1 MGQLINRVDPVP
13 APTNHIPT
21 EEFVAAFEEHWT
33 APEEPDGLG
42 GLANVGSTALRQ
54 TWWQLG
60 TAYTDQ
66 IVTFNDPEQQG
77 VWPILSPPTG
87 TGKTESIIIYCAMLS
102 RLAPENHPGALI
114 VTRRQADADL
124 IAERVVG
131 FAKKRYNPAVPED
144 YARSWHS
151 KNKQGVRLDSLTD
164 TPVLVICHRAL
175 EQGLAHLRRTGSMDE
190 IHEALHGYRE
200 GRRKLLVI
208 DEALDQ
214 INQTEVTQ
222 QDIEQVITIIP
233 KRIRFQFPVE
243 IAWLKETLKRGEGS
257 KGSIVYPAPI
267 TTKKKPNLK
276 ALMKAVK
283 CVKLGHS
290 KSRRGSAMD
299 TELHALVNSV
309 LSSMHA
315 FISGWSWYKP
325 STDPMKNDTVLITAH
340 ALIPDTARGAIVL
353 DATSKPNYMYRLFR
367 KAAPLPVIPGTRTY
381 RNVTLHYSIGHQVG
395 KTHMIKPRI
404 AKKRSRELMADL
416 KGRLGEQEFLVVT
429 HQGTEK
435 AVTRAKWQGAQLAT
449 AHWGA
454 VEGANVWR
462 DCKTVAVFGLFYRPE
477 GWAEGVYAGLAGIE
491 EGERVLTGTD
501 ISHGDR
507 KNVIEALEHGQLVVD
522 VTQAVSRGCCRKVSS
537 EEGDCPAM
545 DIFIQLPDD
554 QTGEAVL
561 AGLIEMLPGVRTKE
575 WDYTGELKK
584 RPAHPSKDE
593 DLAQHLLTLAPEQI
607 ITTTEL
613 REAVKV
619 SVSALERFVRRYKEA
634 TAEDEL
640 VEPLRRAGIYYNL
653 ERKGSTTVACFWKA
667 E

>member
-1 MGQLINRVDPVP
+1 MEQLLNQTDAPP
-13 APTNHIPT
+13 APLNHIPI
-21 EEFVAAFEEHWT
+21 EEFVAAFEKHWT
-33 APEEPDGLG
+33 APDEPDDLG

-87 TGKTESIIIYCAMLS
+87 TGKTESIIIYGAMLS

-131 FAKKRYNPAVPED
+131 FAKKRYNSATPEG

-151 KNKQGVRLDSLTD
+151 KNKQGVTFDSLTE

-233 KRIRFQFPVE
+233 KRIKFQFPVE
-243 IAWLKETLKRGEGS
+243 IAWLKETLQRGEGS
-257 KGSIVYPAPI
+257 EGSIVYPAPI

-283 CVKLGHS
+283 YVKLGHS
-290 KSRRGSAMD
+290 KSRRGGAMD
-299 TELHALVNSV
+299 KELHALVNTV

-353 DATSKPNYMYRLFR
+353 DATSKPNYMYRLFK

-395 KTHMIKPRI
+395 KTHMIKPRV
-404 AKKRSRELMADL
+404 AKQRSRELMADL
-416 KGRLGEQEFLVVT
+416 KGRIGEQEFLIVT
-429 HQGTEK
+429 HQGTK
-435 AVTRAKWQGAQLAT
+435 NAVVKAKWKGAQLAT

-454 VEGANVWR
+454 VEGANIWR
-462 DCKTVAVFGLFYRPE
+462 DCKHVAIFGLFYRPD

-491 EGERVLTGTD
+491 EGERVLTGEDVT
-501 ISHGDR
+501 HGDR
-507 KNVIEALEHGQLVVD
+507 QNVIEALEHGQLVVD
-522 VTQAVSRGCCRKVSS
+522 VVQAVSRGCCRKVSS

-545 DIFIQLPDD
+545 NIFIQLPDD
-554 QTGEAVL
+554 RTGEAVL
-561 AGLIEMLPGVRTKE
+561 EGLVEMLPGVKTKK
-575 WDYTGELKK
+575 WDYTGELKQ
-584 RPAHPSKDE
+584 RPRQPSKDE
-593 DLAQHLLTLAPEQI
+593 DLARHLLRLEPGQTIL
-607 ITTTEL
+607 TTEL
-613 REAVKV
+613 PEAAKV
-619 SVSALERFVRRYKEA
+619 SAMSVKRFIYRFKA
-634 TAEDEL
+634 GDPGDEL
-640 VEPLRRAGIYYNL
+640 VAELQQAEIYYRT
-653 ERKGSTTVACFWKA
+653 ERTGSTNVAYFGKA
-667 E
+667 D